1 MNNYI
6 KKLKRLYIELRNY
19 LSGQLVTEDFLNI
32 KNWPL
37 NMEFEIFL
45 NIIKLLKRN
54 VWQPKIKTVAQACN
68 SLNF

>member
-45 NIIKLLKRN
+45 NI
-54 VWQPKIKTVAQACN
+54 
-68 SLNF
+68 